1 MERVGTGWNGL
12 EYVGMACSEVHASLE
27 EDGTVTFQG
36 DSDALISKGRS
47 LRARLRRDVKN
58 VRPRFGCPPGAV
70 FERLHS
76 RRNCW
81 CSARIHQGEG

>member
-12 EYVGMACSEVHASLE
+12 ERVEMACSEVHASLE

-47 LRARLRRDVKN
+47 LR
-58 VRPRFGCPPGAV
+58 
-70 FERLHS
+70 
-76 RRNCW
+76 
-81 CSARIHQGEG
+81 